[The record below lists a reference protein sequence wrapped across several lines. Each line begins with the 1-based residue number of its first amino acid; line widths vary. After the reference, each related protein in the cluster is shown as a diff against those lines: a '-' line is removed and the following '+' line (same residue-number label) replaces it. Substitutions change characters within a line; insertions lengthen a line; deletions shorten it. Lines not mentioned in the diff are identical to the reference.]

1 MAKVRGVPGFF
12 ALALVSCSR
21 PQQVARLGDVRLESG
36 EVLRDCRIPY
46 RTFGRLDAQRSNAV
60 LFIPWAMGT
69 ARDLEP
75 HIGEGKLVDSTRD
88 YVIATDVLGDGVAS
102 SPSNSKEQPG
112 SRFPRFTIGD
122 MVEIEYQLLTQLG
135 IQHLKAVVGISGGG
149 MQVFQWAVAHP
160 GFADLA
166 VSIAGSPRTTA
177 KDRERWEGLSRKM
190 LAEPGWRRFLRAL
203 REWRPSAVI
212 RELSLDPH
220 DFDRQA
226 AAIASFDVTSAL
238 GGSLERAA
246 AAVSAKTLVVVSER
260 DEIVD
265 PVAAKEF
272 ARLAGA
278 RLIELDGRCGHLATQ
293 CEEKALRAAVQQFL
307 AGG

>member
-1 MAKVRGVPGFF
+1 MRGVPGFF

-21 PQQVARLGDVRLESG
+21 PQQVAKLGDVRLQSG

-46 RTFGRLDAQRSNAV
+46 RTFGTLDARRSNAV

-88 YVIATDVLGDGVAS
+88 YVIAMDVLGDGVAS

-112 SRFPRFTIGD
+112 QAFPRFTIGD
-122 MVEIEYQLLTQLG
+122 MVETEYQALTRVLG
-135 IQHLKAVVGISGGG
+135 ISHLRAVVGISGGG

-160 GFADLA
+160 QFADFA
-166 VSIAGSPRTTA
+166 VSIAGSPRSTK
-177 KDRERWEGLSRKM
+177 KDGERWEGLTRKL
-190 LAEPGWRRFLRAL
+190 LAEPRWRRWGRAL
-203 REWRPSAVI
+203 LQVRPRAVI
-212 RELSLDPH
+212 HELSLDPD

-226 AAIASFDVTSAL
+226 GAIVSLDVSSAF
-238 GGSLERAA
+238 GGSIERAA
-246 AAVSAKTLVVVSER
+246 AAVRAKMLVVVSAQ
-260 DEIVD
+260 DEVVD
-265 PVAAKEF
+265 PGPAKEF

-278 RLIELDGRCGHLATQ
+278 RLVELDGRCGHLATQ
-293 CEEKALRAAVQQFL
+293 CEEKALRAAVSRFL
-307 AGG
+307 AGE